1 MGDDKTKPVPA
12 DAGRINM
19 SDEREIRYWTQKLG
33 CTKEQLVSAVGSVG
47 PIAMKVQAFLKRK

>member
-1 MGDDKTKPVPA
+1 MADDKTKPVPA

-19 SDEREIRYWTQKLG
+19 SEDREIRYWMQKFG

-47 PIAMKVQAFLKRK
+47 PVATKVQAYLKRK